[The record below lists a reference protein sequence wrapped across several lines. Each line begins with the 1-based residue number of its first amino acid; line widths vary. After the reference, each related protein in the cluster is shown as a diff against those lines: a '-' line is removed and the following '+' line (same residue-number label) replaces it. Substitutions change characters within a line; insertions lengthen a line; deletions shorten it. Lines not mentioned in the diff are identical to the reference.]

1 MRVSSGLVN
10 YGGKNTGQVESRIM
24 GRAGL
29 VIRWGLLPLVLLW
42 ASTAPGSAAPGQPL
56 RKVRFVVGA
65 GTVTPMLSNLT
76 VGQDLGFYREEG
88 IEVDF
93 AAAAGTGGGM
103 GTVAT
108 GAAEFAVSTAPP
120 LLLAAAKGNDLGL
133 ITVYTWTRDI
143 HWQFAV
149 RADSPIADV
158 RELRGGKI
166 GVQSFGDSA
175 YPGAKAMLREVGV
188 DPEKEV
194 AFVSVGLGASAGNAL
209 QSGQVAALS
218 IWDGAYAAIE
228 NLGFK
233 LKYLPLTP
241 GVKELFGAGVAVRR
255 DALAQNRAMIVGL
268 LRGVT
273 KGTIFVLENPE
284 AAARVHWKLYPE
296 SKPKGKFEAEA
307 LRETIHIIAS
317 RSGKFALDPVK
328 MPKYGTN
335 YPKGWE
341 AFVKALDLDPAKVGD
356 VRRFYTN
363 ELIDEANQFD
373 QEKVRALARAYKP

>member
-1 MRVSSGLVN
+1 MGGVRSTVRWGFLGLVMVFLCA
-10 YGGKNTGQVESRIM
+10 T
-24 GRAGL
+24 
-29 VIRWGLLPLVLLW
+29 
-42 ASTAPGSAAPGQPL
+42 AAPAGAAQAL

-76 VGQDLGFYREEG
+76 VGQELGFYREEG
-88 IEVDF
+88 LDPDF
-93 AAAAGTGGGM
+93 SAAAGTGGGL
-103 GTVAT
+103 GLVAT

-120 LLLAAAKGNDLGL
+120 LLMAGAKGSEMGL
-133 ITVYTWTRDI
+133 VTVYTWTKDI
-143 HWQFAV
+143 HWQFV
-149 RADSPIADV
+149 VKPDSPIGDL
-158 RELRGGKI
+158 RELRGKKI

-194 AFVSVGLGASAGNAL
+194 AFISVGLGATAGSAL
-209 QSGQVAALS
+209 QSGQVDALS

-233 LKYLPLTP
+233 MKYLPLTP

-255 DALAQNRAMIVGL
+255 DALAQNRAMVVGL
-268 LRGVT
+268 LCAVT
-273 KGTIFVLENPE
+273 KGTVFVIENPE
-284 AAARVHWKLYPE
+284 AAARIHWKLYPE
-296 SKPKGKFEAEA
+296 SKPKGKAEAEA
-307 LRETIHIIAS
+307 LRETVHIITS
-317 RSGKFALDPVK
+317 RSGKFVLDPVK
-328 MPKYGTN
+328 MPKYGMN

-341 AFVKALDLDPAKVGD
+341 TFVKALDLDPAKVGD

-373 QEKVRALARAYKP
+373 HEKIRALARAYKP

>member
-1 MRVSSGLVN
+1 MQWARIAARSGFV
-10 YGGKNTGQVESRIM
+10 
-24 GRAGL
+24 GL
-29 VIRWGLLPLVLLW
+29 ILAW
-42 ASTAPGSAAPGQPL
+42 AAAAPGEAEAGQPL
-56 RKVRFVVGA
+56 RKVRFIVGA
-65 GTVTPMLSNLT
+65 GTVTPMLCNLT
-76 VGQDLGFYREEG
+76 VGQELGFYREEG
-88 IEVDF
+88 LDVDF
-93 AAAAGTGGGM
+93 SAAAGTGGGL
-103 GTVAT
+103 GTLAT

-120 LLLAAAKGNDLGL
+120 LLLAAAKGTDMGL
-133 ITVYTWTRDI
+133 VTVYTWTKDI

-149 RADSPIADV
+149 KAESPIGDA
-158 RELRGGKI
+158 RELRGKKI

-194 AFVSVGLGASAGNAL
+194 AFISVGLGASAGSAL
-209 QSGQVAALS
+209 QSGQVDALS

-255 DALAQNRAMIVGL
+255 DALAQNRSPIVGL
-268 LRGVT
+268 LRGIT
-273 KGTIFVLENPE
+273 KGSIFVLENPE

-296 SKPKGKFEAEA
+296 SKPKGKGEAEA
-307 LRETIHIIAS
+307 LRETVHIITS
-317 RSGKFALDPVK
+317 RSGKFAIDPVK
-328 MPKYGTN
+328 MPKYGMN

-341 AFVKALDLDPAKVGD
+341 AFVKALALDPAAVGD

-363 ELIDEANQFD
+363 ELIEEANQFD
-373 QEKVRALARAYKP
+373 QEKIRALARAYRP